1 MTGDSKGEMSKVVGI
16 DLGTTFSVAAYVER
30 GRVKVIP
37 TPEGGNLIPSVVAF
51 TDGKA
56 PVVGK
61 VARAQ
66 AAANPSGTILSI
78 KRLMGS
84 DERIEIGKKSF
95 TPQEISGFILSKVKS
110 DVEEYLDENIEKA
123 VITVPAYFDDN
134 QRQATIE
141 AGKLAGL
148 NVMRI
153 ISEPTAA
160 ALAYGLHK
168 ENIHHIVV
176 WDLGGG
182 TFDVSILEL
191 GDGVFEVKAVNG
203 NTHLGGDDWDRKIMN
218 YLIDEFRNRYG
229 IDLSESRI
237 ACQRLKE
244 AAEKA
249 KKELSIKCFTKLG
262 IPCVVDGINLEM
274 NLSRGKF
281 EDITHDLLEMM
292 IAPTRQALSD
302 AKLSIDDIDQIV
314 LVGGSTRMPAVQGLA
329 KHLFNKEPYKNLN
342 PDEVVAIGAAIQSGI
357 LTGEVR
363 NVALVDV
370 TPLSLGIEAQGGIF
384 AKIIERNTAIPRT
397 AGQIFTTAEDNQTQV
412 DIHILQG
419 ERALAADNISLGE
432 FTLKDIPFARKGEP
446 QVEVTFHI
454 DSNGVLE
461 VTAQD
466 LYMENEE
473 SVVLKSPK
481 RMSEE
486 QIQKIVKE
494 AKSYSI
500 RDKKRKEKIQI
511 EILAENMISAARL
524 VMEEGKEVLTNSE
537 CDRLEGAI
545 LEVKTAL
552 ARRNAE
558 EIKLRTNNLKELI
571 EIIYNGIKPMIG
583 KSRLSAGFDIQSCQ
597 TIIEQQI

>member
-1 MTGDSKGEMSKVVGI
+1 
-16 DLGTTFSVAAYVER
+16 GTTFSVAAYAEK
-30 GRVKVIP
+30 GRVRVIP

-61 VARAQ
+61 VARSQ
-66 AAANPSGTILSI
+66 AVANPLGTVLSV

-84 DERIEIGKKSF
+84 DEKIEIGEKSF

-110 DVEEYLDENIEKA
+110 DVEEYLDEEVKRA
-123 VITVPAYFDDN
+123 VITVPAYFNDN

-148 NVMRI
+148 DVMRI

-191 GDGVFEVKAVNG
+191 GDGVFEAKSVNG
-203 NTHLGGDDWDRKIMN
+203 NTHLGGDDWDRRIVEYMMGK
-218 YLIDEFRNRYG
+218 FTNRHG
-229 IDLSESRI
+229 IDLNENRT

-249 KKELSIKCFTKLG
+249 KKELSVKRYTNIRIPFIVSGVNLG
-262 IPCVVDGINLEM
+262 MSLNRE
-274 NLSRGKF
+274 KF
-281 EDITHDLLEMM
+281 EDITQDLLEMM
-292 IAPTRQALSD
+292 ITPTRQALSD

-314 LVGGSTRMPAVQGLA
+314 LVGGSTRMPAVQELA
-329 KHLFNKEPYKNLN
+329 RRIFNKEPYKNLN
-342 PDEVVAIGAAIQSGI
+342 PDEVVALGAAIQSGI

-363 NVALVDV
+363 DVALVDV
-370 TPLSLGIEAQGGIF
+370 TPLSLGIEVQGSIF
-384 AKIIERNTAIPRT
+384 TKIIERNTAIPT
-397 AGQIFTTAEDNQTQV
+397 SAGQIFTTAEDNQTQV

-432 FTLKDIPFARKGEP
+432 FTLKDIPFAQKGEP
-446 QVEVTFHI
+446 QIEVTFHI
-454 DSNGVLE
+454 DSNGVLK

-466 LYMENEE
+466 LYTENED
-473 SVVLKSPK
+473 SVVLTSPK
-481 RMSEE
+481 RMTEE
-486 QIQKIVKE
+486 QIRKIVKE
-494 AKSYSI
+494 AKAYSI
-500 RDKKRKEKIQI
+500 KDKEHKKEIQTKIR
-511 EILAENMISAARL
+511 AENMILAARL
-524 VMEEGKEVLTNSE
+524 VMEEGKEVLAYSE
-537 CDRLEGAI
+537 CDMVEKIIFELKSALTQGDIEGIRL
-545 LEVKTAL
+545 KT
-552 ARRNAE
+552 E
-558 EIKLRTNNLKELI
+558 ELRMLNKS
-571 EIIYNGIKPMIG
+571 IYNSA
-583 KSRLSAGFDIQSCQ
+583 KSRIM
-597 TIIEQQI
+597 T